1 MFKNLQS
8 NYFLRRMHSLSGI
21 FPIGIFMVFHLF
33 ANSVSIFSADNY
45 NLIINFLRSLP
56 FVELIEWLGIF
67 LPIIFHAAYGI
78 IIYTTA
84 KPNQLQ
90 YRYSENWR
98 YIFQRLTGV
107 IALVYISFHILQFK
121 TVHNLDYNYIA
132 ESLASYQYIEFL
144 PSIPVLNPFSIY
156 WFYVIGLI
164 STIYHFCNGI
174 WSFCITWGIT
184 VGSKSQNV
192 VLAISS
198 VLFIALS
205 VVSIITL
212 NTLHAVGL
220 TLAVN

>member
-67 LPIIFHAAYGI
+67 LPIIFHATYGI

-84 KPNQLQ
+84 KPNQLK
-90 YRYSENWR
+90 YSYSENWR

-107 IALVYISFHILQFK
+107 IALVYIRARCIVGTIIF
-121 TVHNLDYNYIA
+121 
-132 ESLASYQYIEFL
+132 IETFD
-144 PSIPVLNPFSIY
+144 
-156 WFYVIGLI
+156 
-164 STIYHFCNGI
+164 
-174 WSFCITWGIT
+174 
-184 VGSKSQNV
+184 
-192 VLAISS
+192 
-198 VLFIALS
+198 
-205 VVSIITL
+205 
-212 NTLHAVGL
+212 
-220 TLAVN
+220 

>member
-1 MFKNLQS
+1 
-8 NYFLRRMHSLSGI
+8 MHSLSGI

-192 VLAISS
+192 VLAI
-198 VLFIALS
+198 LS
-205 VVSIITL
+205 
-212 NTLHAVGL
+212 H
-220 TLAVN
+220 